1 MVCNAVIES
10 IIGYVLLVAISG
22 VILALAAAGIVCIG
36 ILTAIFISSIMG
48 DSTDE

>member
-1 MVCNAVIES
+1 MIES

-36 ILTAIFISSIMG
+36 ILTAIFISSILG
-48 DSTDE
+48 RSENE

>member
-1 MVCNAVIES
+1 MIES

-22 VILALAAAGIVCIG
+22 VILALAAAGIDCIG

-48 DSTDE
+48 DSNE